1 MLPERC
7 SSNGRVVSLTE
18 IRNAAG
24 AEKSGRVPELSSL
37 LCVPRDD
44 FEHRRVFEEAPD
56 SASDEVLD
64 AVSDLA
70 VSLAFG
76 APSVA

>member
-1 MLPERC
+1 
-7 SSNGRVVSLTE
+7 
-18 IRNAAG
+18 
-24 AEKSGRVPELSSL
+24 
-37 LCVPRDD
+37 
-44 FEHRRVFEEAPD
+44 VFEEAPD